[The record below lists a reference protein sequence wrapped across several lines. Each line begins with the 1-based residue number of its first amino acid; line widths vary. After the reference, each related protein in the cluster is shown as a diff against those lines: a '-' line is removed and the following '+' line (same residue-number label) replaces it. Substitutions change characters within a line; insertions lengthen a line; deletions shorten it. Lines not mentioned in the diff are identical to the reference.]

1 MLDAVADEV
10 LPARGEPA
18 GPPRMLD
25 AALGAAILNEIDYP
39 LILLSRSLVPVYANK
54 AAQARLGT
62 ALPGQS
68 QPEDRARLA
77 DALDAAL
84 QRNRRSLITVL
95 LAAGDTTPTPLAVI
109 PQRDA
114 MDRPAVLL
122 IAAKPQ
128 LCPELTLQSY
138 ARAMNLTD
146 RETLVLQGL
155 WAGQSPEEIA
165 RQRGVAL
172 STVRSQ
178 LSALRAKTGAKDLKG
193 VTHRIGMLPPL
204 IHALSGKV

>member
-10 LPARGEPA
+10 LPAQGESVL
-18 GPPRMLD
+18 PRALD
-25 AALGAAILNEIDYP
+25 VSLGAAVLNEIDYP
-39 LILLSRSLVPVYANK
+39 LILLSRSLVPVYVNK

-62 ALPGQS
+62 ALPAQS

-77 DALDAAL
+77 EAIDGALL
-84 QRNRRSLITVL
+84 RSRRSLITVH
-95 LAAGDTTPTPLAVI
+95 LAPGDNAPTPLAVI

-114 MDRPAVLL
+114 LGQPAVLL

-155 WAGQSPEEIA
+155 WAGLSPEEIA
-165 RQRGVAL
+165 RERGVAL

-193 VTHRIGMLPPL
+193 LTHRIGMLPPL
-204 IHALSGKV
+204 IHVLAGKV

>member
-10 LPARGEPA
+10 LPARGEP
-18 GPPRMLD
+18 GMLRTLD

-39 LILLSRSLVPVYANK
+39 LILLSQSLVPVYANK
-54 AAQARLGT
+54 AAQARLGM

-77 DALDAAL
+77 DAIDGAL
-84 QRNRRSLITVL
+84 LRNRRSLITL
-95 LAAGDTTPTPLAVI
+95 CLAPGDAAPTPLAVI
-109 PQRDA
+109 PQRDSLG
-114 MDRPAVLL
+114 RPAVLL

-165 RQRGVAL
+165 RERGVAL

-193 VTHRIGMLPPL
+193 VTHRIGMLPPM
-204 IHALSGKV
+204 IHALTGKV